1 MEPAQDDHD
10 GKHPPQNPS
19 LFEKWNMEFSPPQSA
34 PVTLTASDQTIYHI
48 VYRTSIDFGG
58 NATPYQLAADQSQHL
73 PDDRIPPHSYPLAA
87 VQDAFF
93 SNVRIL
99 AMTPLARFASF
110 MALVIASRASAKV
123 DS

>member
-1 MEPAQDDHD
+1 MTTTASFHHRTQVFS
-10 GKHPPQNPS
+10 KNAS
-19 LFEKWNMEFSPPQSA
+19 MEFSPPQSA

-110 MALVIASRASAKV
+110 MALVIASRASAKFGG
-123 DS
+123 